1 VTRLLS
7 GCAILAARVQ
17 YRAIAEPKN
26 HQEREQKARE
36 KVEHATGARDVHYNL
51 VSVLYHTLQAAET
64 SVQYVADAEEAD
76 DQELA
81 QFFRELQEED
91 RRRANRAKALL
102 QQRRCQGEIRLG

>member
-1 VTRLLS
+1 V
-7 GCAILAARVQ
+7 CHPLAARVQ

-26 HQEREQKARE
+26 HQKREQKARE
-36 KVEHATGARDVHYNL
+36 KVEHATGTRDVHYNL
-51 VSVLYHTLQAAET
+51 VSVLYHTLQGAET

-102 QQRRCQGEIRLG
+102 QQRRCQGGIRLG